1 MVMEQGGAGAA
12 HDADRD
18 LDAIVVPSTA
28 KFGGGALLLLGALT
42 LVLCLQTVL
51 VVRRYDALTTPII
64 GVMFALGLGCAV
76 LGFQITRGSGKA
88 AVVGT
93 VLAGITFFGSGTW
106 FVFGLFHNFVSAL
119 ALLLLPIAVA
129 AGLFSAL
136 SIGWARRADAARD
149 RLRAQGLDP
158 GL

>member
-1 MVMEQGGAGAA
+1 MTLEQREAGAA

-51 VVRRYDALTTPII
+51 VVRRYDALTVPII
-64 GVMFALGLGCAV
+64 CVMFALGLACAI

-88 AVVGT
+88 AMVGT
-93 VLAGITFFGSGTW
+93 VLAGITFVGSASW

-136 SIGWARRADAARD
+136 SISWARRADAARD